1 MARVIPKG
9 MKFYDDPRKELKKYL
24 KNMKIDLAKAQLIG

>member
-1 MARVIPKG
+1 
-9 MKFYDDPRKELKKYL
+9 MKFYEDPGKELKKRL